1 MTCCFFSANTTGSFN
16 RRCLS
21 CNLSC
26 GYVSGSFS
34 PDANYFLLNC
44 KGLMLFL
51 CKTSVNIL
59 KIFFFNSEV
68 FFTRIIYFT
77 HRDFKS
83 SLCWRVTSYEP
94 NQLAVGESKHCKLGF
109 EANTDLKIGQKYKI
123 TYLTA
128 LKKRMNY
135 EWISWIISNDQIKL
149 KTIMF
154 ASIVR
159 FSYVV

>member
-1 MTCCFFSANTTGSFN
+1 MPLSAFVTFKMLSIIKMSLQILSEYRRRGKTASPLQVWQMMWHTLMYLGSIALMTCCFFSANTTGSFN

-51 CKTSVNIL
+51 CKTSVHIL
-59 KIFFFNSEV
+59 SYVKDFFNRFFFNSKV

-77 HRDFKS
+77 HRD
-83 SLCWRVTSYEP
+83 
-94 NQLAVGESKHCKLGF
+94 
-109 EANTDLKIGQKYKI
+109 
-123 TYLTA
+123 
-128 LKKRMNY
+128 LKKVFVEELQAMNQT
-135 EWISWIISNDQIKL
+135 N
-149 KTIMF
+149 
-154 ASIVR
+154 
-159 FSYVV
+159 